1 MNREKTAWA
10 LAALLT
16 MGLLAWALWPAPQ
29 TVETARL
36 VHGDFVRELVE
47 DAQTRVR
54 QRYVVTSPMTGHLV
68 RPRLSVG
75 QPVLAGQT
83 LAEIRPAAA
92 TMLDARSQGEQRE
105 RVAAMQASLARA
117 QAQLSRS
124 QAAEQQA
131 RGDVSRMA
139 SLAAQGFVSP
149 VQLEAAQW
157 ALAQRQ
163 QEQAMAEHD
172 LRSTGHD
179 LQRLQIGLWPPGTGQ
194 AGPVWR
200 VQAPAAGRVLKLHR
214 DSEGPIAW
222 GAPILELG
230 DPGELEVVTEL
241 LTEDAARLP
250 AQAQAMV
257 GQWGGEGARRVRLT
271 RIEPGAFTKVSAL
284 GVEEQR
290 VRAVFDWVDRPAGVL
305 GDGYR
310 MEIRIV
316 MQQAQGVPLAPVS
329 SVFPHGT
336 GHAVFTIEGG
346 RARLRRVD
354 LLGRNGQQAWLRT
367 DLPAGTLLVSY
378 PPAPL
383 REGARVRPMAP

>member
-1 MNREKTAWA
+1 
-10 LAALLT
+10 
-16 MGLLAWALWPAPQ
+16 
-29 TVETARL
+29 
-36 VHGDFVRELVE
+36 
-47 DAQTRVR
+47 
-54 QRYVVTSPMTGHLV
+54 
-68 RPRLSVG
+68 
-75 QPVLAGQT
+75 
-83 LAEIRPAAA
+83 
-92 TMLDARSQGEQRE
+92 
-105 RVAAMQASLARA
+105 
-117 QAQLSRS
+117 
-124 QAAEQQA
+124 
-131 RGDVSRMA
+131 
-139 SLAAQGFVSP
+139 
-149 VQLEAAQW
+149 
-157 ALAQRQ
+157 
-163 QEQAMAEHD
+163 
-172 LRSTGHD
+172 
-179 LQRLQIGLWPPGTGQ
+179 
-194 AGPVWR
+194 
-200 VQAPAAGRVLKLHR
+200 
-214 DSEGPIAW
+214 
-222 GAPILELG
+222 
-230 DPGELEVVTEL
+230 
-241 LTEDAARLP
+241 
-250 AQAQAMV
+250 MV
-257 GQWGGEGARRVRLT
+257 GQGGGEGARRVRLT